1 MLAIFLLWLLVDIIF
16 IHILSISIKLILKFP
31 SILTRDIEK
40 SLLIICMVS
49 CGFILILSMLFFF
62 IKLVR
67 PERYIW
73 SSKLGLL
80 TYLYYL
86 NFILNSIFFFPCI
99 ISLNLDVTILLMLL
113 IYFCKVSF
121 SLILQWFNKP
131 WNLYNNLYL
140 GVGCIE

>member
-16 IHILSISIKLILKFP
+16 IHILSISIKLSLKFS
-31 SILTRDIEK
+31 SILTRDMEK

-80 TYLYYL
+80 TYFYYL

-113 IYFCKVSF
+113 IYFCKVAF
-121 SLILQWFNKP
+121 LLILQWFNKP